1 MGEGIL
7 IHQTSYIKLTD
18 RGYKEKFITVWC
30 PNDQMAI
37 FINKDIK
44 LTMKQKLLK
53 KLVRRRKNFVKKLR
67 KLFNKPK
74 PEDDMDFCCCGN

>member
-18 RGYKEKFITVWC
+18 RGHKEKFITVWC
-30 PNDQMAI
+30 PNDQMAL

-53 KLVRRRKNFVKKLR
+53 KLVKRRRNFVKKLR
-67 KLFNKPK
+67 KFFNKPK
-74 PEDDMDFCCCGN
+74 PEDDMDFCCYGN